1 MGIQLIPQ
9 PKHSA
14 TLNTE
19 DQTMSDQSPQ
29 IDLNFP
35 LNGKVALVTGA
46 ASGIGAAVAEA
57 FAAKGAKV
65 AVLDINADQARAK
78 AEALG
83 ADAKPFVC
91 DVSDPASVK
100 AAVSG
105 VVEAFGQ
112 IDIAVNSAGV
122 VFLAPAEDLT
132 ISDWDRTIAINLK
145 GSFLVTQ
152 EVGRAMIAAGKG
164 GKIVNLASQAG
175 TVAIEEHV
183 AYCAS
188 KFGVIGMSK
197 TFAAEW
203 GKYGITVNTI
213 SPTIV
218 LTELGKKAWNGEKGE
233 AAKKRIPTGRFAF
246 PEEIAAAAVFLASSG
261 ANMINGAD
269 LLIDGG
275 YTIL

>member
-1 MGIQLIPQ
+1 M
-9 PKHSA
+9 
-14 TLNTE
+14 TE
-19 DQTMSDQSPQ
+19 TTPQ

-35 LNGKVALVTGA
+35 LTGKVALVTGG
-46 ASGIGAAVAEA
+46 ASGIGAAIASA

-65 AVLDINADQARAK
+65 AVLDINEDVARTK

-83 ADAKPFVC
+83 ADARPFVC
-91 DVSDPASVK
+91 DVSDPASVN

-105 VVEAFGQ
+105 VVAAFGG

-122 VFLAPAEDLT
+122 ALLAPAEELSLDY
-132 ISDWDRTIAINLK
+132 WDKTIAINLK

-152 EVGRAMIAAGKG
+152 AVGRAMIAAGKG
-164 GKIVNLASQAG
+164 GKIINLASQAG
-175 TVAIEEHV
+175 TVAIEDHV

-203 GKYGITVNTI
+203 GKHGISVNTI

-218 LTELGKKAWNGEKGE
+218 LTELGKKAWSGEKGE
-233 AAKKRIPTGRFAF
+233 AAKKRIPAGRFAY
-246 PEEIAAAAVFLASSG
+246 PEEIAAAAVFLSSAG
-261 ANMINGAD
+261 ADMINGAD

-275 YTIL
+275 YTAV

>member
-1 MGIQLIPQ
+1 MTDT
-9 PKHSA
+9 K
-14 TLNTE
+14 
-19 DQTMSDQSPQ
+19 PQ

-35 LNGKVALVTGA
+35 LTGKVALVTGG
-46 ASGIGAAVAEA
+46 ASGIGAAIASA
-57 FAAKGAKV
+57 FTAKGAKV
-65 AVLDINADQARAK
+65 AVLDINDGVARIQ

-83 ADAKPFVC
+83 GEAKPFVC
-91 DVSDPASVK
+91 DVADAASVES
-100 AAVSG
+100 AVSAVIAAYG
-105 VVEAFGQ
+105 R

-122 VFLAPAEDLT
+122 AILAPAEDLSLAQWDKT
-132 ISDWDRTIAINLK
+132 IDINLK

-152 EVGRAMIAAGKG
+152 SVGRSMIKAGNG
-164 GKIVNLASQAG
+164 GRIINLASQAG

-203 GKYGITVNTI
+203 GKHGITVNTI

-218 LTELGKKAWNGEKGE
+218 LTELGKKAWAGEKGE
-233 AAKKRIPTGRFAF
+233 AARKRIPSGRFAY

-261 ANMINGAD
+261 ADMINGAD
-269 LLIDGG
+269 LIVDGG

>member
-1 MGIQLIPQ
+1 
-9 PKHSA
+9 
-14 TLNTE
+14 
-19 DQTMSDQSPQ
+19 MSDTTPQ

-35 LNGKVALVTGA
+35 LTGKVALVTGG
-46 ASGIGAAVAEA
+46 ASGIGAAIAAA

-65 AVLDINADQARAK
+65 AVLDINEDVARAK
-78 AEALG
+78 AETLG
-83 ADAKPFVC
+83 GDAKPFVC
-91 DVSDPASVK
+91 DVSDPASVN
-100 AAVSG
+100 AAVSA
-105 VVEAFGQ
+105 VVAAFGG

-122 VFLAPAEDLT
+122 VFLAPAEELSLDH
-132 ISDWDRTIAINLK
+132 WDKTIAINLK

-152 EVGRAMIAAGKG
+152 AVGRAMIAAGKG

-203 GKYGITVNTI
+203 GKHGIQVNTI

-218 LTELGKKAWNGEKGE
+218 LTELGKKAWSGEKGE
-233 AAKKRIPTGRFAF
+233 AARKRIPSGRFAY
-246 PEEIAAAAVFLASSG
+246 PEEIAAAAVFLASAG
-261 ANMINGAD
+261 ADMINGAD